1 MKRLLRIFALLM
13 AASMLIWIAGCGDD
27 DEEEEDAGPAP
38 TVSSVSVS
46 EGQEI
51 PANASI
57 TVTFSKSV
65 DTATITV
72 TGAAGAVTGIPGT
85 TAIWTP
91 SADMSAGA
99 HTLTI
104 SAEDSAGQALDP
116 AATPINFT
124 VGAKD
129 DVAPKIDDGACSPE
143 NGADGVDPADVAD
156 ITIVFDEPMA
166 DAKMDKFEP
175 DAQTK
180 AEFDGDKTLL
190 VEFLGGFELSNE
202 MEIII
207 TLSGSDKAG
216 NALATTEYTFTT
228 MAKEE

>member
-1 MKRLLRIFALLM
+1 MKKLLRIFALLM
-13 AASMLIWIAGCGDD
+13 AASMLLWIAGCGDD

-38 TVSSVSVS
+38 TATASVSA
-46 EGQEI
+46 GQEI

-65 DTATITV
+65 DTATIAV

-85 TAIWTP
+85 TATWTP

-104 SAEDSAGQALDP
+104 TAEDSAGQALDP
-116 AATPINFT
+116 AFTPVNFT
-124 VGAKD
+124 VGASD

-156 ITIVFDEPMA
+156 ITIVFDEAMSDA
-166 DAKMDKFEP
+166 DVDKFEP
-175 DAQTK
+175 DAQVQS
-180 AEFDGDKTLL
+180 EFDGDKTLTI
-190 VEFLGGFELSNE
+190 EFLGGFELSNE
-202 MEIII
+202 MEIIV